1 MAILAWSME
10 YKRALQYQEEY
21 GSLEGFACRCT
32 IAYDGTCSG
41 LQHYSCLLRDPIGG
55 SAVNLI
61 DHEKPSDIYK
71 EVADKVLTTVKK
83 ML

>member
-61 DHEKPSDIYK
+61 DHENLVIF
-71 EVADKVLTTVKK
+71 TKK
-83 ML
+83 LQIRY